1 MMQARICLFEA
12 RPAEKKSLEP
22 GKKEPE
28 PPEPSPRGENPNA
41 SGHLDPQPAEP
52 VDVDDEEDAEVLEEP
67 PQDLQEAVKRMLR
80 SSCADEVMSL
90 DWIFGSKMISWSL
103 FGVGF
108 CILLSKVEGWALIS
122 YWHYVWIY
130 SLAWHSVSCVFLEMW
145 FWWFQ
150 LCTIPTKLICNLR
163 QEILSD
169 HDINDEVML
178 LFWRVHQTNGF
189 VGKARCCRLLQLA
202 STLGLTK
209 TCHLFPEMQFNTMQI
224 QTCNQNLFFEDYS
237 LHLNG
242 RVLIIFIT
250 GYCWHANNFAFLGW
264 RWSPEKLRKM
274 QVFGWTR
281 LSVSW
286 TQWIIVPQ
294 DLFEFWEINLNDKW
308 NNFQTPSL
316 WKQRMKQ
323 LENAFGMRWTW
334 GRELQNLGLM
344 SCDSSKK
351 WYSKFNCHEWCSQL
365 QGPSLISHCQKKSTS
380 QVNLLNLASTI
391 CVVHLP
397 DLTWSKRLTYL
408 KIWASSE
415 ASGCKKAFSEWGPG
429 SWAKCHLSL
438 ILLQCQDTLDR
449 YPVYDLFCIISIAR
463 QLLTLSISWPSIAD
477 QMGLLQVSPFGFRLF
492 SFAGC
497 RRCVGLTLVSFSTT
511 WKPSNVFDKWHV
523 ERNFEW
529 M

>member
-1 MMQARICLFEA
+1 
-12 RPAEKKSLEP
+12 
-22 GKKEPE
+22 
-28 PPEPSPRGENPNA
+28 
-41 SGHLDPQPAEP
+41 
-52 VDVDDEEDAEVLEEP
+52 
-67 PQDLQEAVKRMLR
+67 
-80 SSCADEVMSL
+80 
-90 DWIFGSKMISWSL
+90 
-103 FGVGF
+103 
-108 CILLSKVEGWALIS
+108 
-122 YWHYVWIY
+122 
-130 SLAWHSVSCVFLEMW
+130 
-145 FWWFQ
+145 
-150 LCTIPTKLICNLR
+150 
-163 QEILSD
+163 
-169 HDINDEVML
+169 ML

-308 NNFQTPSL
+308 NNFHTPSL

-323 LENAFGMRWTW
+323 IENAFDMRWTW

-365 QGPSLISHCQKKSTS
+365 QGPSLISHCQKKIDVSS
-380 QVNLLNLASTI
+380 QPSQPCKHHLCCALAGS
-391 CVVHLP
+391 
-397 DLTWSKRLTYL
+397 DLIQET
-408 KIWASSE
+408 
-415 ASGCKKAFSEWGPG
+415 
-429 SWAKCHLSL
+429 
-438 ILLQCQDTLDR
+438 
-449 YPVYDLFCIISIAR
+449 DLFENLSQQRSLWLQKSVFWVRAWELSHMSCVSHT
-463 QLLTLSISWPSIAD
+463 LTIPSY
-477 QMGLLQVSPFGFRLF
+477 P
-492 SFAGC
+492 
-497 RRCVGLTLVSFSTT
+497 
-511 WKPSNVFDKWHV
+511 W
-523 ERNFEW
+523 
-529 M
+529 